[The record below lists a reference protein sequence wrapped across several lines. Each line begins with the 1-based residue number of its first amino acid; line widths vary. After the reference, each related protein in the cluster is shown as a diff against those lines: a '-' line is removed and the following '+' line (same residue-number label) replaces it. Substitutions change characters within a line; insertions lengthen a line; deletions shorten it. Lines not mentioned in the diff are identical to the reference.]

1 MRYSLLRVVLKNK
14 KKTNVEYS
22 SCRNS
27 HILLFSCDNLILI
40 PTTLLKVDFDNIFCD
55 VKTNKFLI

>member
-14 KKTNVEYS
+14 NKTSVEYS

-40 PTTLLKVDFDNIFCD
+40 PTTLLKVDFDNIF
-55 VKTNKFLI
+55 LM

>member
-14 KKTNVEYS
+14 NKTSVEYS

-27 HILLFSCDNLILI
+27 HILLFSCDNLILT
-40 PTTLLKVDFDNIFCD
+40 PTTLLKVDFDNIF
-55 VKTNKFLI
+55 LM